1 MAECEWLILHV
12 QKCAEV
18 DGHPDISENLAYKL
32 DNLGTVA
39 DVIRAANVG
48 VHHLYGED
56 APIVDGAASPAPFL
70 LSAALGA
77 VALFC

>member
-1 MAECEWLILHV
+1 MSTATRE
-12 QKCAEV
+12 
-18 DGHPDISENLAYKL
+18 
-32 DNLGTVA
+32 LGM
-39 DVIRAANVG
+39 N
-48 VHHLYGED
+48 LYGED